1 MTYALV
7 DHDLKTRTETK
18 QHAGARAHPPT
29 HILHWYIMQKLNVV
43 NVQMSSVLK
52 HDPCSFDVRKEDT
65 GFHGVLTGN
74 HRLKQSNEIIKTYL
88 HDGITCCTPYWRDYM
103 LYTLLTGLHAV
114 HPTDGITCCT
124 PYWRD
129 YMLYTQ
135 LSGSALTQHH
145 DRRAMRILGEYSSR
159 RIIQPINHCRTMQEP
174 GCFCYT
180 SRITDSQ
187 SDRRNESDNLYR
199 LSIYKLVIS

>member
-18 QHAGARAHPPT
+18 QHTGARAHPPT

-88 HDGITCCTPYWRDYM
+88 HDGITCCTPYWRDY
-103 LYTLLTGLHAV
+103 
-114 HPTDGITCCT
+114 I
-124 PYWRD
+124 
-129 YMLYTQ
+129 LYTQ

-145 DRRAMRILGEYSSR
+145 DRRAMRILDEYSSR

-180 SRITDSQ
+180 SHITDSQ